1 MLVEKKESTYRWR
14 AGWSKRKG
22 IIDGLRLQSVG
33 AEQLAL
39 ERARETT
46 SFECRGR
53 CT

>member
-1 MLVEKKESTYRWR
+1 MLVKKKESTYRWR

-33 AEQLAL
+33 AEQL